1 MESKNTNLNA
11 AQFIER
17 LKALQSDEELKKIQR
32 YFKMNIGEYG
42 NGDMFMGVKMGQ
54 LFALATEF
62 KEMPIDEIEKL
73 LESPIHEIR
82 AGGVS
87 IMDKASRDKKI
98 TESRRKDF
106 YELYMKRHDRIN
118 NWDLVDLG
126 CLHMTGRY
134 LYDKDR
140 QVLYRLA
147 QSPNIWE
154 RRTAILSTCYFIRQN
169 AFCYRCDEKNVDFK

>member
-1 MESKNTNLNA
+1 MESKNINLNA

-87 IMDKASRDKKI
+87 IMD
-98 TESRRKDF
+98 
-106 YELYMKRHDRIN
+106 
-118 NWDLVDLG
+118 
-126 CLHMTGRY
+126 
-134 LYDKDR
+134 
-140 QVLYRLA
+140 
-147 QSPNIWE
+147 
-154 RRTAILSTCYFIRQN
+154 RTF
-169 AFCYRCDEKNVDFK
+169 